1 MGCVQN
7 NKKIKIEINSEFMK
21 KSPSKLTES
30 DNIDYE
36 TINNKYLRNM
46 SHRVSLKL
54 WIKIIDFLDFNEL
67 KEIGKINKTFK
78 RVCKQNE
85 ILIKFFKKR
94 NSSCV
99 GNKSVKSG
107 FKSNTNKF
115 LSFSVLRNSTIVS
128 NVMSDSNNMIL
139 HHKNT

>member
-7 NKKIKIEINSEFMK
+7 NKKIKIEINPEFTK

-30 DNIDYE
+30 DNIDYG

-94 NSSCV
+94 NSDYNYHQS
-99 GNKSVKSG
+99 
-107 FKSNTNKF
+107 FKSNIKSNTFKF
-115 LSFSVLRNSTIVS
+115 LSFSILKNSSVIS
-128 NVMSDSNNMIL
+128 NIISENNIL
-139 HHKNT
+139 NHS

>member
-1 MGCVQN
+1 MCT
-7 NKKIKIEINSEFMK
+7 K

-94 NSSCV
+94 NSDYNYHQS
-99 GNKSVKSG
+99 
-107 FKSNTNKF
+107 FKSNIKSNTFKF
-115 LSFSVLRNSTIVS
+115 LSFSILKNSSVIS
-128 NVMSDSNNMIL
+128 NIISENNIL
-139 HHKNT
+139 NHS

>member
-94 NSSCV
+94 NSDYNYHQS
-99 GNKSVKSG
+99 
-107 FKSNTNKF
+107 FKSNIKSNTFKF
-115 LSFSVLRNSTIVS
+115 LSFSIFKNSSVIS
-128 NVMSDSNNMIL
+128 NIISENNIL
-139 HHKNT
+139 NHS

>member
-7 NKKIKIEINSEFMK
+7 NKKIKIEINPEFTK

-94 NSSCV
+94 NSDYNYHQS
-99 GNKSVKSG
+99 
-107 FKSNTNKF
+107 FKSNIKSNTFKF
-115 LSFSVLRNSTIVS
+115 LSFSILKNSSVIS
-128 NVMSDSNNMIL
+128 NIISENNIL
-139 HHKNT
+139 NHS

>member
-1 MGCVQN
+1 M
-7 NKKIKIEINSEFMK
+7 
-21 KSPSKLTES
+21 TES

-94 NSSCV
+94 NSDYNYHQS
-99 GNKSVKSG
+99 
-107 FKSNTNKF
+107 FKSNIKSNTFKF
-115 LSFSVLRNSTIVS
+115 LSFSILKNSSVIS
-128 NVMSDSNNMIL
+128 NIISENNIL
-139 HHKNT
+139 NHS

>member
-94 NSSCV
+94 NSDYNYHQS
-99 GNKSVKSG
+99 
-107 FKSNTNKF
+107 FKSNIKSNTFKF
-115 LSFSVLRNSTIVS
+115 LSFSILKNSSVIS
-128 NVMSDSNNMIL
+128 NIISENNIL
-139 HHKNT
+139 NHS

>member
-94 NSSCV
+94 NSDYNYHQS
-99 GNKSVKSG
+99 
-107 FKSNTNKF
+107 FKSNIKSNTFKF
-115 LSFSVLRNSTIVS
+115 LSFSILKNSSVIS
-128 NVMSDSNNMIL
+128 NIISEN
-139 HHKNT
+139 KN

>member
-7 NKKIKIEINSEFMK
+7 NKKIKIEINAEFMK

-94 NSSCV
+94 NSDYNYHQS
-99 GNKSVKSG
+99 
-107 FKSNTNKF
+107 FKSNIKSNTFKF
-115 LSFSVLRNSTIVS
+115 LSFSILKNSSVLS
-128 NVMSDSNNMIL
+128 NIISENNIL
-139 HHKNT
+139 NHS

>member
-7 NKKIKIEINSEFMK
+7 NKKIKIEINAEFMK

-94 NSSCV
+94 NSDYNYHQS
-99 GNKSVKSG
+99 
-107 FKSNTNKF
+107 FKSNIKSKTFKF
-115 LSFSVLRNSTIVS
+115 LSFSILKNSSVLS
-128 NVMSDSNNMIL
+128 NIISENNIL
-139 HHKNT
+139 NHS

>member
-7 NKKIKIEINSEFMK
+7 NKKIKIEINAEFMK

-94 NSSCV
+94 NSDYNYHQS
-99 GNKSVKSG
+99 
-107 FKSNTNKF
+107 FKSNIKSNTFKF
-115 LSFSVLRNSTIVS
+115 LSFSILKNSSVIS
-128 NVMSDSNNMIL
+128 NIISENNIL
-139 HHKNT
+139 NHS